1 MSTSTSR
8 AKPTSAQLLISATRG
23 FDQLFAN
30 DIPGARRTFE
40 RPVVD
45 VSPGTDASEVADSPF
60 HQLGLG
66 VAVFLEAALGLERER
81 MEDAARVLNEA
92 VTSTAAAKKAAMGG
106 GGSWLGGGSAK
117 GADVG
122 LEYEILNA
130 DAVVLAGLVNALSES
145 YMGYLQCIY
154 ALNSAHSKFTKLY
167 KEVFPEGLE
176 GYRTPSVSRKG
187 SGESLATSFATSAS
201 STTSSTGTETGSKS
215 KEKKSTSMFSKWT
228 GGSSLAVPVS
238 KSRPTSIISTKGEGG
253 EAVDEMILAGTA
265 FGFGLFNLVFSL
277 LPKRVQSVVGFFGFK
292 HDRALALRAL
302 AVSAAKNDVHSVFAG
317 LVLMTYHGVV
327 LLLSGWQCDEAH
339 IVRQYRAIVD
349 KVEGRYPTG
358 TLWVLNRAKILRM
371 EGQSGQAVGVLVGGL
386 GGVDGGVGK
395 VLAPPLGGDAAEEKP
410 NVDAKADETEEKT
423 PLQPVTRWRQADT
436 LLVFEL
442 AWTLLGDRRYEE
454 AAGWF
459 VRMTELNGWSHAT
472 YYFIAC
478 GCWSALANSR
488 DACEEEQRTEY
499 RTKARGLWDAL
510 PGLLERNGRK
520 VGGKELPVEV
530 LIRKKLTFYA
540 AKSARLNADVIS
552 CMAISPAEEMAVFW
566 NTHSRISREV
576 AEGHVKEW
584 AGLEP
589 QVSVAGFDG
598 ATSAGPILDTAEE
611 RAIRALLLGIVLRTL
626 GAYGASRPFFKE
638 AQREGGEVKDGWVPG
653 VAIFEEAVGILKE
666 KDASGGEAEGW
677 AATLKEVGVLLD
689 AAMAASPGSVDLSSR
704 LDSRV
709 AMLRDE
715 VRAKAVAEGV
725 KL

>member
-81 MEDAARVLNEA
+81 MEDAARVLNDA

-187 SGESLATSFATSAS
+187 SGESLATSFATSTS
-201 STTSSTGTETGSKS
+201 STASSTGTETGSKS

-371 EGQSGQAVGVLVGGL
+371 EGQSGQAVGVL
-386 GGVDGGVGK
+386 
-395 VLAPPLGGDAAEEKP
+395 
-410 NVDAKADETEEKT
+410 TEEKT

-510 PGLLERNGRK
+510 PDLLERNGRK

-576 AEGHVKEW
+576 AEGHVREW

-589 QVSVAGFDG
+589 QVSVAGFDA

-626 GAYGASRPFFKE
+626 GAYGASRLFFKE

-725 KL
+725 KLWY